1 MKKVTFPAFFTF
13 VFISLFSVLS
23 CQNQDDDI
31 LQNAWNNRPQQYS
44 VVFNSNGGSGSMPV
58 LETTEI
64 VGKTLT
70 ANSFARSGY
79 VFDGWNTAS
88 DGTGSN
94 FADGAA
100 LSTVFGSTGV
110 VVTLYAKWTPCYT
123 ITFDSNNGTGEVAEQ
138 SFISGESHALIKNGF
153 TKTGYGFRGWAFTKD
168 ADSALYSD
176 EEVISVS
183 SSFTLY
189 AVWSLDVYT
198 VTFNSNYGTHE
209 IYTQNFLY
217 GENKKLLTNTFTRKG
232 YSFSGWGLSPESVSP
247 VYSDGESVDFTSD
260 TLLYA
265 LWTINKY
272 TLTFYPN
279 GASGSSYMR
288 VVDYDTIE
296 TVDACVFTAQ
306 TGYYFDSWNTQPDG
320 SGESFSASSQF
331 NMPDFPV
338 DLYAIWQE
346 KPAHSITY
354 HNTLDAENTNPAEYK
369 EKDSVSLIDLT
380 LKNYKFDGW
389 YINDTG
395 IQLTGW
401 NPGTYQTDLD
411 LYAHWTYPDE
421 VKGENGKFG
430 YACGDI
436 SLTYTVTITSS
447 KGGYSKSFTFHSGES
462 VNTMTITNIPTA
474 AVADG
479 VVWTTNVVA
488 VNTEHNLRYEGTS
501 TTTIKNQDLQITIP
515 VLERINQE

>member
-265 LWTINKY
+265 LWTIN
-272 TLTFYPN
+272 
-279 GASGSSYMR
+279 R
-288 VVDYDTIE
+288 
-296 TVDACVFTAQ
+296 
-306 TGYYFDSWNTQPDG
+306 
-320 SGESFSASSQF
+320 
-331 NMPDFPV
+331 
-338 DLYAIWQE
+338 
-346 KPAHSITY
+346 
-354 HNTLDAENTNPAEYK
+354 
-369 EKDSVSLIDLT
+369 
-380 LKNYKFDGW
+380 KN
-389 YINDTG
+389 
-395 IQLTGW
+395 L
-401 NPGTYQTDLD
+401 L
-411 LYAHWTYPDE
+411 LLA
-421 VKGENGKFG
+421 
-430 YACGDI
+430 
-436 SLTYTVTITSS
+436 L
-447 KGGYSKSFTFHSGES
+447 
-462 VNTMTITNIPTA
+462 
-474 AVADG
+474 
-479 VVWTTNVVA
+479 
-488 VNTEHNLRYEGTS
+488 
-501 TTTIKNQDLQITIP
+501 
-515 VLERINQE
+515 